1 MGFLCFA
8 RKAFTSA
15 GCLRAYARNYTDRY
29 MCVTGVWGRV
39 GTRVNKY
46 SKDETL
52 GDVSAQFACY
62 HLPHRA
68 IVKLQGQDTSPFLQ
82 GLITNDVGLLEEPEP
97 KAMYA
102 HMLNVQGRT
111 LYDIILYR
119 YAHLFCCLCAC
130 VICEREGATS
140 YPTKQLLIEAS
151 RKVSSS

>member
-8 RKAFTSA
+8 RRALTSA
-15 GCLRAYARNYTDRY
+15 GCLRAYARNDTDRY

-52 GDVSAQFACY
+52 GYDSAQFACY

-68 IVKLQGQDTSPFLQ
+68 VVKLQGQDTSPFLQ
-82 GLITNDVGLLEEPEP
+82 GLITNDVGLLEEP
-97 KAMYA
+97 KQAAMYA

-119 YAHLFCCLCAC
+119 YEPLFRCLYAC
-130 VICEREGATS
+130 VICEREGATP
-140 YPTKQLLIEAS
+140 YLTKQLLMEAS